1 MALPQASRPN
11 LKLEICGAPAG
22 GSCLIRD
29 NVKLDIEIAISDCPA
44 RFNYG
49 GLLLPHTQ
57 LQLDPSLPHLF
68 LVLAPKEPDRKFRTD
83 LLPTQVMNVQP
94 TGINAQNTLHVELT
108 PLKGLRP
115 LNSIVGKKQLTS
127 FSFYALLWLTDKTT
141 VESNRVLFRFRSGSG
156 AYVNKNLRQRALQQA
171 QQQHQQLALRPVA
184 NLPRMPS
191 IKEIVPTFGYL
202 DDIESKAYV
211 IVAVGDGLEVAG
223 EVHATFH
230 DTVVMKEQAGGQQNY
245 RKFVVPAL
253 NQLGIVDIEGEYS
266 VSVIFNI
273 GSQAIQ
279 QTQMFTY
286 KKKIISEEQLISQL
300 NSGQRI
306 ENEPFFN
313 ELFSYAIPNPG
324 QTNWL
329 ASDSQGRSLL
339 HYAAMYGLTKT
350 LETALGRGC
359 PIDQQDSHGCTPLHY
374 AVFNG
379 ERDLVSL
386 LLSRGARLVLVDANN
401 ETPIDIAQAMT
412 DSEDILQMLNEAKAR
427 QGQQAQPAGG
437 APLPVQPAS
446 APPGL
451 TTGHRMSFIQPAG
464 TPPRTGPPLS
474 ASVGAT
480 PNSPGWGGRP
490 ANPPTPNTPN
500 TGSTSP
506 RGAPPTPAPPP
517 GSVGTNTGT
526 SNTNISNNAG
536 PSIALPATAKV
547 APTAGPIK
555 YGAGTMIQAGPH
567 NAPGGG
573 PSPGGRPASNSTS
586 SKGGFLDKMVTKF
599 KSITGKKE
607 DSKGMV
613 IGLPFN
619 IKHDIHVDFNTDTG
633 LSGLPSEWETILKSS
648 GLKKEEIAQ
657 NKDAVLDV
665 LMFQT
670 KYRDNQQQQAGA
682 TSAQATSTNSPA
694 PQAQTSPQ
702 PITQPA
708 NYGNMPGYGSSPPTP
723 QPAPVQP
730 TPQPS
735 PAAANPNA
743 LIVPRLEELCRVGD
757 PTAYYQQTKKVGE
770 GAAGAVYLATDRQT
784 GKPVAIKSMNVTQQN
799 RPLIATEI
807 QIMKTSSHPNVVSF
821 IDAFLQDQRILY
833 VVMEFMASGSLTD
846 ILEYFESG
854 IHMNEA
860 QMAFVCRET
869 LKGLAFCHS
878 MQRIH
883 RDIKSDNILLGGDG
897 SVKIADFGYAAQL
910 TAEKSKRA
918 TIVGTP
924 YWMAPEV
931 IRGSEYDQKVD
942 VWSLGIMLMEMA
954 EGEPPYMEF
963 PPLRALFLITT
974 KGIPPLKKQEK
985 WSPELQ
991 DFLNRC
997 LEKESASRPT
1007 ADELLAHPWMRL
1019 ADTPQAALLPTI
1031 SSARNFK
1038 QQALNSFVL

>member
-1 MALPQASRPN
+1 
-11 LKLEICGAPAG
+11 
-22 GSCLIRD
+22 
-29 NVKLDIEIAISDCPA
+29 VKVDIEIAITDCPA

-94 TGINAQNTLHVELT
+94 TGMNAQNTLHVELT
-108 PLKGLRP
+108 PLKGFVIEIAFIFVSQITNLFDESRLRP
-115 LNSIVGKKQLTS
+115 LNAIVGKKQLTS
-127 FSFYALLWLTDKTT
+127 FCFYALLWLTDKTT
-141 VESNRVLFRFRSGSG
+141 VESNRVVFRFRSGSG
-156 AYVNKNLRQRALQQA
+156 AYVNRSIRQKALQQA
-171 QQQHQQLALRPVA
+171 QQQIQQLSMRPISA
-184 NLPRMPS
+184 TPRMPS
-191 IKEIVPTFGYL
+191 IKEVVPTFGYL

-223 EVHATFH
+223 EVYANFH

-253 NQLGIVDIEGEYS
+253 HQLGIVDIEGEYS
-266 VSVIFNI
+266 VSVTFNI
-273 GSQAIQ
+273 GNQSLQH
-279 QTQMFTY
+279 TQMFTY
-286 KKKIISEEQLISQL
+286 KKKIVSEDQLISQL
-300 NSGQRI
+300 NSGQRV

-313 ELFSYAIPNPG
+313 ELFSYAIPNAG
-324 QTNWL
+324 QTIWT
-329 ASDSQGRSLL
+329 ACDSQGRSLL
-339 HYAAMYGLTKT
+339 HYSAMYGLTKT
-350 LETALGRGC
+350 LEVALSRGC
-359 PIDQQDSHGCTPLHY
+359 PVDQQDSNGCTPLHY

-379 ERDLVSL
+379 ERDIISL
-386 LLSRGARLVLVDANN
+386 LLARGARVALPDANN
-401 ETPIDIAQAMT
+401 ETPSDIASSMI
-412 DSEDILQMLNEAKAR
+412 DSEDIVQTLNDAKSRPSAS
-427 QGQQAQPAGG
+427 PMAGIS
-437 APLPVQPAS
+437 PLQPAS
-446 APPGL
+446 TPPGL
-451 TTGHRMSFIQPAG
+451 SVGHRMSFIQPAG
-464 TPPRTGPPLS
+464 TAPRAAPPLNS
-474 ASVGAT
+474 SQNGYS
-480 PNSPGWGGRP
+480 SPGSPSAGRP
-490 ANPPTPNTPN
+490 SNPPPASPNTLGN
-500 TGSTSP
+500 TSP
-506 RGAPPTPAPPP
+506 RGQPAGTSAPPNSPPA
-517 GSVGTNTGT
+517 STG
-526 SNTNISNNAG
+526 G
-536 PSIALPATAKV
+536 PSIPLPANAKLV
-547 APTAGPIK
+547 APGAIK
-555 YGAGTMIQAGPH
+555 YGSGTMIQAGPH

-573 PSPGGRPASNSTS
+573 PSPGGRPASTSTT
-586 SKGGFLDKMVTKF
+586 SKGGFFDKMVSKI
-599 KSITGKKE
+599 KNIGGKKE
-607 DSKGMV
+607 EGKSMV

-633 LSGLPSEWETILKSS
+633 LSGLPSEWEVILKSS

-670 KYRDNQQQQAGA
+670 KYKEQNQAQSSSSTPAAMQPQQQSSIPTAQ
-682 TSAQATSTNSPA
+682 TSAQPV
-694 PQAQTSPQ
+694 
-702 PITQPA
+702 TQPA
-708 NYGNMPGYGSSPPTP
+708 QYGNMPGPSASSTQASPST
-723 QPAPVQP
+723 QP
-730 TPQPS
+730 TPS
-735 PAAANPNA
+735 AKD
-743 LIVPRLEELCRVGD
+743 LIIPKLEELCRVGD
-757 PTAYYQQTKKVGE
+757 PTTYYQQTKKVGE

-807 QIMKTSSHPNVVSF
+807 QIMRTSQHPNVVGF

-833 VVMEFMASGSLTD
+833 VVMEFMSSGSLTD
-846 ILEYFESG
+846 ILEYFESN
-854 IHMNEA
+854 IHLNEA

-897 SVKIADFGYAAQL
+897 TVKIADFGYAAQL
-910 TAEKSKRA
+910 TNEKSKRA

-942 VWSLGIMLMEMA
+942 IWSLGIMLMEMA

-974 KGIPPLKKQEK
+974 KGIPPLKKQDK
-985 WSPELQ
+985 WSPDLQ
-991 DFLNRC
+991 DFLSRC
-997 LEKESASRPT
+997 LEKESSDRPT
-1007 ADELLAHPWMRL
+1007 AEELLAHPWMRL
-1019 ADTPQAALLPTI
+1019 AEGSQAALMPTI

>member
-1 MALPQASRPN
+1 M
-11 LKLEICGAPAG
+11 
-22 GSCLIRD
+22 
-29 NVKLDIEIAISDCPA
+29 
-44 RFNYG
+44 
-49 GLLLPHTQ
+49 
-57 LQLDPSLPHLF
+57 
-68 LVLAPKEPDRKFRTD
+68 
-83 LLPTQVMNVQP
+83 
-94 TGINAQNTLHVELT
+94 
-108 PLKGLRP
+108 
-115 LNSIVGKKQLTS
+115 
-127 FSFYALLWLTDKTT
+127 
-141 VESNRVLFRFRSGSG
+141 
-156 AYVNKNLRQRALQQA
+156 
-171 QQQHQQLALRPVA
+171 RPVA
-184 NLPRMPS
+184 PMARLPS

-230 DTVVMKEQAGGQQNY
+230 DTVVMREQAGGQQNY

-253 NQLGIVDIEGEYS
+253 HQLGIVDIEGEYS
-266 VSVIFNI
+266 VSVTFNI
-273 GSQAIQ
+273 GNQALST
-279 QTQMFTY
+279 TQMFTY
-286 KKKIISEEQLISQL
+286 KKKIVSEDQLISQL

-324 QTNWL
+324 QTVWT
-329 ASDSQGRSLL
+329 ACDTQGRSLL
-339 HYAAMYGLTKT
+339 HYAAMYGLVKT
-350 LETALGRGC
+350 LEVAIGRGC
-359 PIDQQDSHGCTPLHY
+359 PVDQQDTHGCTPLHY

-379 ERDLVSL
+379 ERDCVSL
-386 LLSRGARLVLVDANN
+386 LLGRGARVPLQDGNN
-401 ETPIDIAQAMT
+401 ETPLDIANAMT
-412 DSEDILQMLNEAKAR
+412 DCEDLVQMLNEAKAR
-427 QGQQAQPAGG
+427 QPAGSG
-437 APLPVQPAS
+437 AAPTPAQGNP
-446 APPGL
+446 PPGL
-451 TTGHRMSFIQPAG
+451 STGHRMSFIQPAG
-464 TPPRTGPPLS
+464 TPPRAAPPLNTS
-474 ASVGAT
+474 QNGNGYTAPG
-480 PNSPGWGGRP
+480 SPGMGRP
-490 ANPPTPNTPN
+490 SNAPPPTPGTPGLGN
-500 TGSTSP
+500 TSP
-506 RGAPPTPAPPP
+506 RSVSPSPTTSSNPA
-517 GSVGTNTGT
+517 GT
-526 SNTNISNNAG
+526 SQLGSSG
-536 PSIALPATAKV
+536 PQIALPASAKM
-547 APTAGPIK
+547 AATPAAIK
-555 YGAGTMIQAGPH
+555 YGSGTMIQAGPH

-573 PSPGGRPASNSTS
+573 PSPGGRPASTSTS
-586 SKGGFLDKMVTKF
+586 SKSGFFDKMVSKI
-599 KSITGKKE
+599 KGIGGKKDE
-607 DSKGMV
+607 GGKGMV

-633 LSGLPSEWETILKSS
+633 LSGLPAEWEGILKSS

-670 KYRDNQQQQAGA
+670 KYKEQNLAAAAPAVTTPPSPGPSTSSTTPNQ
-682 TSAQATSTNSPA
+682 PV
-694 PQAQTSPQ
+694 
-702 PITQPA
+702 TQPA
-708 NYGNMPGYGSSPPTP
+708 SYGNMPGFHNTPVATATPATPTP
-723 QPAPVQP
+723 ATVA
-730 TPQPS
+730 S
-735 PAAANPNA
+735 PKD
-743 LIVPRLEELCRVGD
+743 LVVPKLEELCRVGD
-757 PTAYYQQTKKVGE
+757 PTAFYQQTKKVGE

-807 QIMKTSSHPNVVSF
+807 QIMRTSQHPNVVSF
-821 IDAFLQDQRILY
+821 IEAFLQDQRILY

-846 ILEYFESG
+846 ILEYFESN

-860 QMAFVCRET
+860 QMAFACRET

-910 TAEKSKRA
+910 TNEKSKRA

-942 VWSLGIMLMEMA
+942 IWSLGIMLMEMA

-985 WSPELQ
+985 WSVEMQ

-997 LEKESASRPT
+997 LDKEPASRPT
-1007 ADELLAHPWMRL
+1007 AEELLTHPWMRN

-1031 SSARNFK
+1031 NSAKNFK

>member
-1 MALPQASRPN
+1 MALPQSSRPT
-11 LKLEICGAPAG
+11 LKLEITGAPAA

-29 NVKLDIEIAISDCPA
+29 NVKVDIEIAISDCPA

-94 TGINAQNTLHVELT
+94 TGMNAQNTLHVELT

-115 LNSIVGKKQLTS
+115 LNAIVGKKQLTS
-127 FSFYALLWLTDKTT
+127 FCFYALLWLTDKTT
-141 VESNRVLFRFRSGSG
+141 VESNRVVFRFRSGSG
-156 AYVNKNLRQRALQQA
+156 AYVNRNIRQKALQQA
-171 QQQHQQLALRPVA
+171 QQQIQQLSMRPVSPT
-184 NLPRMPS
+184 PRMPS

-223 EVHATFH
+223 EVFANFH

-253 NQLGIVDIEGEYS
+253 HQLGIVDIEGEYS
-266 VSVIFNI
+266 VSVTFNI
-273 GSQAIQ
+273 GNQSLQ

-286 KKKIISEEQLISQL
+286 KKKIVSEDQLISQL
-300 NSGQRI
+300 NSGQRT

-313 ELFSYAIPNPG
+313 ELFSYAIPSAG
-324 QTNWL
+324 QTVWT
-329 ASDSQGRSLL
+329 ACDSQGRSLL

-350 LETALGRGC
+350 LEIALSRGC
-359 PIDQQDSHGCTPLHY
+359 PVDQQDSNGCSPLHY

-379 ERDLVSL
+379 ERDIISL
-386 LLSRGARLVLVDANN
+386 LLARGARVVLPDANS
-401 ETPIDIAQAMT
+401 ETPVDIANSMI
-412 DSEDILQMLNEAKAR
+412 DSEDIMQMLNDAKSR
-427 QGQQAQPAGG
+427 P
-437 APLPVQPAS
+437 PAS
-446 APPGL
+446 PMAGISPLQPSSTPPGL
-451 TTGHRMSFIQPAG
+451 SAGHRMSFIQPAG
-464 TPPRTGPPLS
+464 TAPRAAPPLNTSQNGYS
-474 ASVGAT
+474 AIG
-480 PNSPGWGGRP
+480 SPSTGRP
-490 ANPPTPNTPN
+490 SNPPPVSPSAAGN
-500 TGSTSP
+500 TSP
-506 RGAPPTPAPPP
+506 RGQAQGSATPNPAPAAS
-517 GSVGTNTGT
+517 G
-526 SNTNISNNAG
+526 G
-536 PSIALPATAKV
+536 PSIPLPANAKLV
-547 APTAGPIK
+547 APGAIK
-555 YGAGTMIQAGPH
+555 YGSGTMIQAGPH

-573 PSPGGRPASNSTS
+573 PSPGGRPASSSTT
-586 SKGGFLDKMVTKF
+586 SKGGFFDKMVSKI
-599 KSITGKKE
+599 KNIGGKKE
-607 DSKGMV
+607 EGKGMV

-633 LSGLPSEWETILKSS
+633 LSGLPSEWEVILKSS

-670 KYRDNQQQQAGA
+670 KYKEQNQSQSSSTAAVSTMPQQQ
-682 TSAQATSTNSPA
+682 SPIPA
-694 PQAQTSPQ
+694 AQTSPQ

-708 NYGNMPGYGSSPPTP
+708 QYGNMPGHPG
-723 QPAPVQP
+723 PAAASVQP
-730 TPQPS
+730 PASTAQPS
-735 PAAANPNA
+735 PAAKD
-743 LIVPRLEELCRVGD
+743 LIVPKLEELCRVGD

-807 QIMKTSSHPNVVSF
+807 QIMRTSQHPNVVGF

-846 ILEYFESG
+846 ILEYFESN
-854 IHMNEA
+854 IHLNEA

-910 TAEKSKRA
+910 TNEKSKRA

-942 VWSLGIMLMEMA
+942 IWSLGIMLMEMA

-974 KGIPPLKKQEK
+974 KGIPPLKKQDK

-991 DFLNRC
+991 DFLSRC
-997 LEKESASRPT
+997 LEKESADRPT
-1007 ADELLAHPWMRL
+1007 AEELLSHPWMRL
-1019 ADTPQAALLPTI
+1019 ADSSQAALMPTI